1 MLDQL
6 QEELK
11 IAMKAGEKAEMMGLR
26 NIIGKIKAAQIDK
39 GETLTNEESLKIL
52 KTAAKQLKESI
63 DQYQKGG
70 RDDLAEKEAF
80 ELTLLEKYLPEQL
93 SEEHI
98 RQTVKNIVK
107 NTGAGSMLDMGRVMG
122 ATMQELAGSADGKIV
137 QKIVQEELSS

>member
-11 IAMKAGEKAEMMGLR
+11 IALKAGEKAKMMGLR

-52 KTAAKQLKESI
+52 KTAAKQLKESR
-63 DQYQKGG
+63 DQYRKGG

-107 NTGAGSMLDMGRVMG
+107 NTGAGSMLDMGKVMG

>member
-11 IAMKAGEKAEMMGLR
+11 IAMKAGEKAKMMGLR

-39 GETLTNEESLKIL
+39 GETLTDEESSKIL

-107 NTGAGSMLDMGRVMG
+107 NTGAGSMLDMGKVMG

-137 QKIVQEELSS
+137 QKIVHEELSS

>member
-11 IAMKAGEKAEMMGLR
+11 IAMKAGEKAKMMGLR
-26 NIIGKIKAAQIDK
+26 NIIGKIKSAKIDK
-39 GETLTNEESLKIL
+39 GETLTNEESSKIL

-93 SEEHI
+93 SEEQI

-107 NTGAGSMLDMGRVMG
+107 NTGAGSMQDMGKIMG

>member
-11 IAMKAGEKAEMMGLR
+11 IAMKAREKAKMMGLR

-39 GETLTNEESLKIL
+39 GETLTDEESLKIL
-52 KTAAKQLKESI
+52 KTAAKQLKQSI
-63 DQYQKGG
+63 DQYRKGG

-93 SEEHI
+93 SEEQI

-107 NTGAGSMLDMGRVMG
+107 NTGAGSMQDMGKVMG

-137 QKIVQEELSS
+137 QRIVQEELSS

>member
-11 IAMKAGEKAEMMGLR
+11 IALKAGEKAKMMGLR

-39 GETLTNEESLKIL
+39 GETLTYEESLKIL
-52 KTAAKQLKESI
+52 KTAAKQLKESL

-93 SEEHI
+93 SEEQI

-107 NTGAGSMLDMGRVMG
+107 NTGAGSMLDMGKVMG

>member
-11 IAMKAGEKAEMMGLR
+11 IAMKAGEKAKMMGLR

-39 GETLTNEESLKIL
+39 GETLTDEESSKIL

-93 SEEHI
+93 SEEQI

-107 NTGAGSMLDMGRVMG
+107 NTGAGSMQDMGKVMG

>member
-1 MLDQL
+1 MLNQL

-11 IAMKAGEKAEMMGLR
+11 IAMKAGERAKMIGLR

-39 GETLTNEESLKIL
+39 GESLTDEEELKIL

-80 ELTLLEKYLPEQL
+80 ELSLLEKYLPEQL
-93 SEEHI
+93 SEEQI
-98 RQTVKNIVK
+98 RETVKNIVK
-107 NTGAGSMLDMGRVMG
+107 NTGAGSMRDMGKVMG
-122 ATMQELAGSADGKIV
+122 ATMKELAGLADGKIV

>member
-11 IAMKAGEKAEMMGLR
+11 IAMKAGEKAKMMGLR

-39 GETLTNEESLKIL
+39 GETLTYEESLKIL

-63 DQYQKGG
+63 DQYRKGG

-93 SEEHI
+93 SEEQI

-107 NTGAGSMLDMGRVMG
+107 NTGAGSMQDMGKVMG

-137 QKIVQEELSS
+137 QKIVQEELS

>member
-11 IAMKAGEKAEMMGLR
+11 IAMKAGEKAKMMGLR

-39 GETLTNEESLKIL
+39 GETLTDEESLKIL

-70 RDDLAEKEAF
+70 RDDLADKEAF

-93 SEEHI
+93 SEEQI

-107 NTGAGSMLDMGRVMG
+107 NTGAGSMQDMGKVMG
-122 ATMQELAGSADGKIV
+122 ATMQELAGSADGKLV

>member
-6 QEELK
+6 QKELK
-11 IAMKAGEKAEMMGLR
+11 IAMKAGEKAKMMGLR

-93 SEEHI
+93 SEEQI

-107 NTGAGSMLDMGRVMG
+107 NTGSGSMQDMGKVMG

-137 QKIVQEELSS
+137 QKIVQEELN

>member
-11 IAMKAGEKAEMMGLR
+11 IALKAGEKAKMMGLR
-26 NIIGKIKAAQIDK
+26 NIIGKIKATQIDK

-98 RQTVKNIVK
+98 RQIVKNIVK
-107 NTGAGSMLDMGRVMG
+107 NTGSGSMQDMGKVMG

>member
-11 IAMKAGEKAEMMGLR
+11 IAMKAGEKAKMMGLR

-39 GETLTNEESLKIL
+39 GETLTDEESSKIL

-93 SEEHI
+93 SEEQI
-98 RQTVKNIVK
+98 RQIVKNIVK
-107 NTGAGSMLDMGRVMG
+107 NTGSGSMQDMGKVMG
-122 ATMQELAGSADGKIV
+122 ATMQELAGSADGIIV

>member
-11 IAMKAGEKAEMMGLR
+11 IALKAGEKAKMIGLR
-26 NIIGKIKAAQIDK
+26 NIIGKIKATQIDK

-107 NTGAGSMLDMGRVMG
+107 NTGAGSMLDMGKVMG

>member
-11 IAMKAGEKAEMMGLR
+11 IAMKGGEKAKMMGLR

-39 GETLTNEESLKIL
+39 GETLTDEEQLKIL

-70 RDDLAEKEAF
+70 RDDLADKEAF

-93 SEEHI
+93 SEEQI
-98 RQTVKNIVK
+98 RQTVENIVK
-107 NTGAGSMLDMGRVMG
+107 NTGAGSMKDMGRVMG

>member
-11 IAMKAGEKAEMMGLR
+11 IALKAGEKAKMMGLR
-26 NIIGKIKAAQIDK
+26 NIIGKLKAAKIDK
-39 GETLTNEESLKIL
+39 GESLTDEESLKIL
-52 KTAAKQLKESI
+52 KSAAKQLNESI

-70 RDDLAEKEAF
+70 RDDLADKEAF

-93 SEEHI
+93 SKEQI

-107 NTGAGSMLDMGRVMG
+107 NTGSGSMQDMGKVMG

>member
-11 IAMKAGEKAEMMGLR
+11 IAMKAGEKAKMMGLR

-39 GETLTNEESLKIL
+39 GESLTDEESLKIL

-107 NTGAGSMLDMGRVMG
+107 NTGAGSMLDMGKVMG

>member
-6 QEELK
+6 HEELK
-11 IAMKAGEKAEMMGLR
+11 IALKAGERAKMIGLR

-39 GETLTNEESLKIL
+39 GETLTDEESIKIL

-70 RDDLAEKEAF
+70 RDDLADKEAF

-93 SEEHI
+93 SEEQI

-107 NTGAGSMLDMGRVMG
+107 I
-122 ATMQELAGSADGKIV
+122 QELDQCRIWVRLWG
-137 QKIVQEELSS
+137 LL